1 VGKGADAVTIL
12 DRLRLD
18 GKTAIVT
25 GAGRGLGRAMAL
37 ALAEAGCDIVV
48 AARTRSQI
56 EETAADVQAKDRR
69 CLVVETDITDAASV
83 NAMVEA
89 AIAEYGRIDVLVNN
103 AGGATAG
110 FGKPLEEITDEEW
123 RVGMDTNLTGTFYC
137 CRAAIPHMLE
147 RGGGKIINLTSG
159 FGLRAGANNFMYT
172 SAKAG
177 LINFTRAVAMT
188 YGGRN
193 IQANLIAPG
202 LFPHD
207 NPAMMEFWRGGKFI
221 PMGRFGKDE
230 ELGPLCVFLASDL
243 SSYMNGDIVALE
255 GGGLAGGHAPT
266 GLAPL
271 VPLEG
276 EA

>member
-1 VGKGADAVTIL
+1 MSVL
-12 DRLRLD
+12 DKLRLD
-18 GKTAIVT
+18 GKIAIVT

-37 ALAEAGCDIVV
+37 ALADAGCDLTV
-48 AARTRSQI
+48 AARSRDQI
-56 EETAADVQAKDRR
+56 EETAEQVRAKSRK
-69 CLVVETDITDAASV
+69 CLAVPTDITEPASV
-83 NAMVEA
+83 SALIDA
-89 AIAEYGRIDVLVNN
+89 TIGEYGRIDVLVNN

-123 RVGMDTNLTGTFYC
+123 RVGIDTNLTGTFYC
-137 CRAAIPHMLE
+137 CRTAIPHMLAQ
-147 RGGGKIINLTSG
+147 GGGKIINLTSG
-159 FGLRAGANNFMYT
+159 FGLRAGHNNFMYT

-177 LINFTRAVAMT
+177 LINFTRSIAMT

-230 ELGPLCVFLASDL
+230 ELGPLCVFLASEL
-243 SSYMNGDIVALE
+243 SDGMNGDIMALE

-266 GLAPL
+266 GLAPI